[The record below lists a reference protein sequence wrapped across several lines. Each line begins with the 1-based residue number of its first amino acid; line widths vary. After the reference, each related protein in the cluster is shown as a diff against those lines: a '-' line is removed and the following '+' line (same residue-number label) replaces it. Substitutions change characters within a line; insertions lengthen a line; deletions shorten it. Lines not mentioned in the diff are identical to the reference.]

1 MRRIAR
7 TLVVVG
13 LFSLLAFSIYAVFLV
28 SSTDFSPEK
37 SSALYGG
44 QFETGYPA
52 AGFLIIYT
60 ANSIKTCGYTA
71 IRPNVAVTAG
81 HCVDDAE
88 RIYLGQ
94 GEFNFNHSEHAFA
107 TKAQPKEGWAV
118 DKRREDDFAILTFQD
133 SNFFRDFADISSPIE
148 GCNFRVVAY
157 GRTEDQETSSS
168 KERRSGILCAN
179 AIYDKVFYV
188 TGKDG
193 GICFGDS
200 GSPVFFEGTS
210 NLAGVV
216 ASIIK
221 VADDNSDPCAVGNSA
236 IIVRADTNTELINN
250 AVSQASPSS
259 DPVAIDDTLVIEVAS
274 ESESAFPVFS
284 FSSVENLV
292 TNSERFLPQIVLV
305 AAGFVVLIS
314 AFLALSGKGSE
325 AAVEQPM
332 QF

>member
-1 MRRIAR
+1 MRKIAR
-7 TLVVVG
+7 LLVIVG
-13 LFSLLAFSIYAVFLV
+13 LLSLAVFSLYAIYLV
-28 SSTDFSPEK
+28 GTSDFSPEK
-37 SSALYGG
+37 SEALYGG
-44 QFETGYPA
+44 QYETGYPS

-81 HCVDDAE
+81 HCVDDAQ

-94 GEFNFNHSEHAFA
+94 GEFSFDHITHAFA
-107 TKAQPKEGWAV
+107 AKAQPKQGWAV

-133 SNFFRDFADISSPIE
+133 ANFFREFANISSPIE

-157 GRTEDQETSSS
+157 GRTENAESAAT
-168 KERRSGILCAN
+168 KERRSAILCAN

-188 TGKDG
+188 TGRDG

-200 GSPVFFEGTS
+200 GSPVYFEGTN

-221 VADDNSDPCAVGNSA
+221 VADDNSDPCAIGNSA
-236 IIVRADTNTELINN
+236 IIVRADTNTNLINA
-250 AVSQASPSS
+250 AVQQASPSS
-259 DPVAIDDTLVIEVAS
+259 DPIAIDDTLVIEVAGDN
-274 ESESAFPVFS
+274 ESAFPVFT
-284 FSSVENLV
+284 FSSVQNLV
-292 TNSERFLPQIVLV
+292 SNSERFLPQIVLV
-305 AAGFVVLIS
+305 AAGFIVLIS
-314 AFLALSGKGSE
+314 AFLALSGKPKAQQE
-325 AAVEQPM
+325 EQM